1 VWALQLVTWCAII
14 VATKVAIALIMVAG
28 WGGINSVADALHH
41 IFRHHRKVQLI
52 LVSQWSR
59 FRVCLGEL
67 ASSIGKPRG
76 LE

>member
-52 LVSQWSR
+52 LVSQWSLPT
-59 FRVCLGEL
+59 FV
-67 ASSIGKPRG
+67 
-76 LE
+76 